1 MADAKKCDRCGNYYD
16 ENAKHKVTINSC
28 KTVISEVCTY
38 TRSGHAYKPYD
49 LCDNCIDDFF
59 EFMCNRQLEK
69 ED

>member
-1 MADAKKCDRCGNYYD
+1 MANARKCDRCGCYYD
-16 ENAKHKVTINSC
+16 ENTKHKVNASGQ

-38 TRSGHAYKPYD
+38 TICETAYRLYD

-69 ED
+69 EE